1 MARLKETFSKGITTI
16 NVKTNNFME
25 STTIKTHIN
34 TLESECKALYEQIG
48 ATVYQQW
55 TGGDTSIVAVE
66 TYLQQVKGKQ
76 EEIAAEYAKL
86 DGLQKMEEDILG
98 KKAQP
103 MAATPVVSASAAPVA
118 EGQIFCSQCGSANSS
133 NYKFC
138 CKCGAPLAR

>member
-1 MARLKETFSKGITTI
+1 MAGLKETFSKGITTI

-86 DGLQKMEEDILG
+86 E
-98 KKAQP
+98 KA
-103 MAATPVVSASAAPVA
+103 
-118 EGQIFCSQCGSANSS
+118 
-133 NYKFC
+133 
-138 CKCGAPLAR
+138 

>member
-1 MARLKETFSKGITTI
+1 MAGLKETFSKGITTI

-103 MAATPVVSASAAPVA
+103 MAATSVVSASAA

>member
-1 MARLKETFSKGITTI
+1 MAGLKETFSKGITTI

-76 EEIAAEYAKL
+76 GRDCSRVCKTGGPAE
-86 DGLQKMEEDILG
+86 DGGGHSWKEGTANGSNFGCFGFGCSSSRGTDILF
-98 KKAQP
+98 
-103 MAATPVVSASAAPVA
+103 PVR
-118 EGQIFCSQCGSANSS
+118 QC
-133 NYKFC
+133 KQQ
-138 CKCGAPLAR
+138 